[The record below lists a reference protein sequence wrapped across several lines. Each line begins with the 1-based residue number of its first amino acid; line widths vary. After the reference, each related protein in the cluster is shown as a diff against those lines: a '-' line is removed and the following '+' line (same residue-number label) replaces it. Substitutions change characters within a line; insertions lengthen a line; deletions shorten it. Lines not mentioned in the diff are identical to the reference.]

1 MKDGLTGS
9 EAFAPASGRR
19 ASRQAWM
26 VSFTDLIALMLTF
39 FVMLFAM
46 SKVEQRKWQNL
57 TDALSEHLNAVREV
71 PAALP
76 TEQLGIDHV
85 RLLSGTDLDYLAA
98 LLSQNMAAAPL
109 LGSGVLTR
117 LGDRIVIA
125 LPGDLLFAP
134 GSSELAASGQD
145 ALAALGGLL
154 RHVGNRIEVTGHAD
168 PRKPVGGFVSNWD
181 LSLARA
187 LRVASL
193 LQRFGYRGEV
203 VARGFGDSRF
213 AALSPRLDPAR
224 RLQLGRRVELVVH
237 RDGGELR

>member
-1 MKDGLTGS
+1 MRGGPAES

-19 ASRQAWM
+19 SSRQAWM

-57 TDALSEHLNAVREV
+57 TDALAENLNAVREV

-76 TEQLGIDHV
+76 TEQLGIDHTQT
-85 RLLSGTDLDYLAA
+85 LAGTDLDYLAA
-98 LLSQNMAAAPL
+98 LLSQNMAADPL

-145 ALAALGGLL
+145 ALSALGGLL

-168 PRKPVGGFVSNWD
+168 PRKPADGFVSNWD

-213 AALSPRLDPAR
+213 GALSPRLDPAR

-237 RDGGELR
+237 RDSGELR

>member
-1 MKDGLTGS
+1 MKGGLTGS

-19 ASRQAWM
+19 PSRQAWM
-26 VSFTDLIALMLTF
+26 VSFTDLIALMLAF

-57 TDALSEHLNAVREV
+57 TDALSENLNAVREV

-85 RLLSGTDLDYLAA
+85 RQLAGTDLDYLAV
-98 LLSQNMAAAPL
+98 LISQNMAADPL
-109 LGSGVLTR
+109 LGSGVLTH

-134 GSSELAASGQD
+134 GSSKLAASGQD
-145 ALAALGGLL
+145 AMVALGGLL
-154 RHVGNRIEVTGHAD
+154 RHLDNRIEVTGYAD
-168 PRKPVGGFVSNWD
+168 PRKPASGFVSNWD

-187 LRVASL
+187 LRVAAL
-193 LQRFGYRGEV
+193 LERFGDRGEI
-203 VARGFGDSRF
+203 VARGFGDARF
-213 AALSPRLDPAR
+213 GALSPRLEPAR
-224 RLQLGRRVELVVH
+224 RLQLGRRVEVVVH
-237 RDGGELR
+237 VDGGELR